1 MLENFNAETVTVDP
15 FKAKDRNQLKIL
27 CMRFIYREMLTIA
40 VMDKNQILQNDY
52 ATKLKKWYYDLSE
65 KHSFL

>member
-1 MLENFNAETVTVDP
+1 MLENFNADTVTVDP

-40 VMDKNQILQNDY
+40 VMDKN
-52 ATKLKKWYYDLSE
+52 
-65 KHSFL
+65 